1 MIWNV
6 KVFAPNITNFVIIEL
21 LEMQF
26 IGAIFI
32 KKGGKQACD
41 VKNLQIDII
50 CGLGKSFVHWN
61 IDLLSMLSQ
70 DFHLKR
76 NML

>member
-1 MIWNV
+1 M

-26 IGAIFI
+26 IGAFFY
-32 KKGGKQACD
+32 KKGCEQVCD

-50 CGLGKSFVHWN
+50 CGLGKSFVH
-61 IDLLSMLSQ
+61 
-70 DFHLKR
+70 
-76 NML
+76 

>member
-1 MIWNV
+1 V

-50 CGLGKSFVHWN
+50 CGLGKSFVH
-61 IDLLSMLSQ
+61 
-70 DFHLKR
+70 
-76 NML
+76 